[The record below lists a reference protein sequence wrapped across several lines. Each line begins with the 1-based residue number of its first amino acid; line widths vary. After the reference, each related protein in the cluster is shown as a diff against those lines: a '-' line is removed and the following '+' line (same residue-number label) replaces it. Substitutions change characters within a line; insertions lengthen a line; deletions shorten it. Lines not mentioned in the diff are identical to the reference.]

1 MCGIAGYVDFNAVPS
16 LDMLKAMARS
26 LGRRGPDDSG
36 TLIDG
41 PCGLAHTRLSIIDL
55 VGSPQPMTLREG
67 SHTIVFNGEIYNYA
81 DLREELRAS
90 GEMCA
95 TRGDTEVLLR
105 WVARKWE
112 SALPKLD
119 AMFAFAVWDHRGR
132 RLLLA
137 RDAVG
142 EKPLFYANPRVGLL
156 IFGSECKALLE
167 HPAIDRELDP
177 DSLRQALRFRAV
189 YGSRS
194 LYRSMRQLAPGSF
207 LEFSAGG
214 LRVGHFHDWEIQRRL
229 AQSRYSGLPPDET
242 VKKGRELFFQS
253 VRERLVADVP
263 VGAFLSGGL
272 DSSMIVA
279 AMRKTRAPKDEIRTF
294 SVGFIGDPDNELPY
308 AQLVAEA
315 IDTVHTPI
323 AVGPEK
329 FAARWAELSACRDG
343 PVSEASDIAI
353 AEMSRLA
360 RQSVKVVLSGEGADE
375 VFAGYPKYAFA
386 KVPPILRRIVR
397 LIGASR
403 VAGLVGLVGM
413 DRSRANIAAAA
424 LAERREVDRLIQWF
438 SYMSRSEL
446 QAVLPGLAWTDADW
460 AETSSVQDAALP
472 KAGSSALVRMQ
483 TLDCL
488 TWLPGNL
495 LERGD
500 RMTMAEGLEMRL
512 PYLDKELVSFGLALP
527 DSMKVRGGVGK
538 WILRQWAADLLPA
551 KIVQRK
557 KWGFR
562 VPLAEWFRGPLREML
577 SDYLTARRGLCG
589 TYGDEGALKRRL
601 ANHQSGA
608 VDASRFL
615 WTLLTCEVWYQDVY
629 LRRLEEKRPA
639 IAASH

>member
-1 MCGIAGYVDFNAVPS
+1 MCGIAGYVDFSTAPS
-16 LDMLKAMARS
+16 LDVLNAMALS

-55 VGSPQPMTLREG
+55 SGSPQPMTLRERI
-67 SHTIVFNGEIYNYA
+67 HTIVFNGEIYNYR
-81 DLREELRAS
+81 DLRNELRAA
-90 GEMCA
+90 GEVFA
-95 TRGDTEVLLR
+95 TEGDTEVLLKLIVR
-105 WVARKWE
+105 GWDD
-112 SALPKLD
+112 ALPKLD
-119 AMFAFAVWDHRGR
+119 AMFAFAVWDQHSR

-142 EKPLFYANPRVGLL
+142 EKPLFYANPRSGLL

-167 HPAIDRELDP
+167 HPALDRELDLG
-177 DSLRQALRFRAV
+177 SLRQVLRFRAV
-189 YGSRS
+189 YGNRS
-194 LYRSMRQLAPGSF
+194 LYRSMRQLEPGSF
-207 LEFSAGG
+207 LEFSAAG
-214 LRVGHFHDWEIQRRL
+214 LRVGRFHDWEIQRRL
-229 AQSRYSGLPPDET
+229 AQSRYSGLSRGEA
-242 VKKGRELFFQS
+242 VKQGRELFFQS

-279 AMRKTRAPKDEIRTF
+279 AMRKTRAPGEEIRTF
-294 SVGFIGDPDNELPY
+294 SVGFSGDPGNELPY
-308 AQLVAEA
+308 AQLVADA
-315 IDTVHTPI
+315 IGTNHTPI

-329 FAARWAELSACRDG
+329 FLARWAELSSCRDG

-353 AEMSRLA
+353 AEMSRIA
-360 RQSVKVVLSGEGADE
+360 RQSVKVALSGEGADE

-386 KVPPILRRIVR
+386 NVSPVLRRILR
-397 LIGASR
+397 MTGPRR
-403 VAGLVGLVGM
+403 VAGLAGLLGM
-413 DRSRANIAAAA
+413 DRSRASIAAAA

-438 SYMSRSEL
+438 SYMSRTEL
-446 QAVLPGLAWTDADW
+446 QWALPGLAWSDADW
-460 AETSSVQDAALP
+460 AETSSVQDAALSEIH
-472 KAGSSALVRMQ
+472 SSPLSRMQ

-512 PYLDKELVSFGLALP
+512 PFLDKELAAFGLALP
-527 DSMKVRGGVGK
+527 DNLKLRGGVGK
-538 WILRQWAADLLPA
+538 WILRQWAADLIPD

-562 VPLAEWFRGPLREML
+562 VPLAEWFRGPLREM
-577 SDYLTARRGLCG
+577 SSEYLTASRGLCG
-589 TYGDEGALKRRL
+589 VYGDKDAVKRRL
-601 ANHQSGA
+601 VDHQSGR

-629 LRRLEEKRPA
+629 LRRLGEKGQVA
-639 IAASH
+639 AASH